1 MKTTVLV
8 SLAVLLLASHTPRS
22 AAAEG
27 TADAQTATVGGP
39 APDFTITDSDGK
51 EQKLSSYAG
60 KIVVLE
66 WTNYDCPFVKKQYK
80 TKNMQSLQKAYTKKG
95 VVWLSVMSSAK
106 GKQGYY
112 EADAVNEKRKER
124 GANPTAILLDRQGTV
139 GQLYEAKTTPDMY
152 VIDNKGVLAYE
163 GAIDDASGVDEIP
176 GKRNYVR
183 EALDAVLA
191 GKPVKTT
198 YTKSYGCGVKYQ

>member
-1 MKTTVLV
+1 MKTAAFAA
-8 SLAVLLLASHTPRS
+8 LAFLLLASSAPRP
-22 AAAEG
+22 AAEG
-27 TADAQTATVGGP
+27 TDGPQTAEVGSK
-39 APDFTITDSDGK
+39 APDFTVTDSNGK

-60 KIVVLE
+60 KTVVLE
-66 WTNYDCPFVKKQYK
+66 WLNYDCPFVKKQYK
-80 TKNMQSLQKAYTKKG
+80 TKNMQALQKRYTKKG

-112 EADAVNEKRKER
+112 EADDVNKMSTER
-124 GANPTAILLDRQGTV
+124 GANPTAILLDPQGTV
-139 GQLYEAKTTPDMY
+139 GQLYDAKTTPDMY
-152 VIDNKGVLAYE
+152 VINDKGILSYE

-183 EALDAVLA
+183 EALDAVMA

>member
-1 MKTTVLV
+1 
-8 SLAVLLLASHTPRS
+8 
-22 AAAEG
+22 
-27 TADAQTATVGGP
+27 
-39 APDFTITDSDGK
+39 
-51 EQKLSSYAG
+51 
-60 KIVVLE
+60 
-66 WTNYDCPFVKKQYK
+66 
-80 TKNMQSLQKAYTKKG
+80 MQSLQKAYTKKG

-112 EADAVNEKRKER
+112 DADAANKKSQER
-124 GANPTAILLDRQGTV
+124 GASPTAILLDPQGTV
-139 GQLYEAKTTPDMY
+139 GQLYDAKTTPDMY
-152 VIDNKGVLAYE
+152 VIDDKGVLAYE
-163 GAIDDASGVDEIP
+163 GAIDDASGGDEIP